1 MKRTILWNVA
11 LGLSLALSGC
21 GGKGDADANAP
32 TAPNAPAATEESAS
46 DPAATEENATSQ
58 AEETLNFDDAESPES
73 VVDAFFQTFFKGDD
87 DGAFALLTSKARQA
101 TAENFSAQA
110 SDTIK
115 WTVTRKTAEEN
126 GRVFVYVD
134 VEDYTD
140 AGEIQ
145 TEELTFALTDADS
158 AWRVAGFSVGGVA
171 INFEDRQINAVAQE
185 NPAPKAAETSV
196 KVGQNAETVVR

>member
-1 MKRTILWNVA
+1 MKRTIFWSVA
-11 LGLSLALSGC
+11 LGLCLALNGC
-21 GGKGDADANAP
+21 GGKGDDANAP
-32 TAPNAPAATEESAS
+32 TTPNAPAATEEKAT
-46 DPAATEENATSQ
+46 DAAPETTDENATSQ
-58 AEETLNFDDAESPES
+58 AEEPLNFNDAESPES
-73 VVDAFFQTFFKGDD
+73 VVDTFFQTFFKGDD
-87 DGAFALLTSKARQA
+87 DGAFALLTSKAQKA

-115 WTVTRKTAEEN
+115 WTVTRRTAEEN

-145 TEELTFALTDADS
+145 TEELTFALTDADD

-171 INFEDRQINAVAQE
+171 INFEDRQIAVAQE
-185 NPAPKAAETSV
+185 NPEPRAAETSV
-196 KVGQNAETVVR
+196 KVGQSAEAVVR